1 MSEAGSYFATAAI
14 RSSCRLRGRGK
25 PLPYKLGVWES
36 VVAKGWSMLKI
47 IAAKRGAAFALLTGA
62 LLLCARTNAQTAA
75 VLQAPVGQ
83 AAGQPGAAAT
93 GEQQSGPVALTLKSA
108 IEMALRNSKDIQ
120 IAKLQA
126 SLAQHATQVSK
137 APFLPNVYA
146 GSGAGYTYG
155 IPETPGGRAPSL
167 FNLTYTEEVFNEP
180 LKGQAKELEE
190 QARSQRIVL
199 EDVKNSVIVRTAMAY
214 LELGKVRHSLELLRA
229 EQESADKILQVTQER
244 QGEGYELPVEVTK
257 AQLTKAQVTQRVL
270 QLEGRED
277 ELEVF
282 LQGQLGLG
290 QEQAIEVTPEELPG
304 EAEQEGANLVAIAM
318 QNNVGLLLAESDVR
332 AKEFRL
338 KGEKRGNLPTVQ
350 AVSTYSLLAAFNNYS
365 EFYKKFQRN
374 NFNAGVQ
381 VQVPIFS
388 AKTRED
394 IGLAQI
400 NLEASQASLASKKT
414 QVSAEVRQKTRH
426 LRERDAA
433 KEVARLEL
441 QLAQQNIGVLQTQY
455 TEGKVNLREVERAR
469 LNENEKWM
477 AFLDANFQRQ
487 QAQLDLL
494 RTAGQLDKVWQ

>member
-1 MSEAGSYFATAAI
+1 MRKTVEVAG
-14 RSSCRLRGRGK
+14 
-25 PLPYKLGVWES
+25 
-36 VVAKGWSMLKI
+36 
-47 IAAKRGAAFALLTGA
+47 GAAGASLSGVTCGAALALGA
-62 LLLCARTNAQTAA
+62 LLLGGTVSAQTAT
-75 VLQAPVGQ
+75 VVQTPSGQ
-83 AAGQPGAAAT
+83 ATATAQPAGTAA
-93 GEQQSGPVALTLKSA
+93 GEQQGAPVALTLKSA

-120 IAKLQA
+120 IARLQA
-126 SLAQHATQVSK
+126 SLATHASQVSK
-137 APFLPNVYA
+137 AQFLPNLYA

-167 FNLTYTEEVFNEP
+167 FSFTYTEQVFNEP
-180 LKGQAKELEE
+180 LKGQGKELEE
-190 QARSQRIVL
+190 EARSQKIVL
-199 EDVKNSVIVRTAMAY
+199 EDVKNSVIERTAMAY
-214 LELGKVRHSLELLRA
+214 LELAKVRHSLELLRG
-229 EQESADKILQVTQER
+229 EQESTDKILQVTQER

-257 AQLTKAQVTQRVL
+257 AQLTKAQVTQKIL
-270 QLEGRED
+270 LLEGRED
-277 ELEVF
+277 ELAVF

-304 EAEQEGANLVAIAM
+304 EAEQEGANLVAMAM
-318 QNNVGLLLAESDVR
+318 QNNAGLLLAESDVR

-338 KGEKRGNLPTVQ
+338 KGEKRGVFPTLEL
-350 AVSTYSLLAAFNNYS
+350 VSTYSRLANFNNYS
-365 EFYKKFQRN
+365 EFYKKFQSN

-381 VQVPIFS
+381 VQVPLFS

-394 IGLAQI
+394 IGLAKI
-400 NLEASQASLASKKT
+400 NLETSQATLASKRT

-455 TEGKVNLREVERAR
+455 SEGKVNLREVERAR
-469 LNENEKWM
+469 LEENDRWM
-477 AFLDANFQRQ
+477 AYLDANFQRQ